1 MVVALQLEQSQ
12 GTVGIRHVQRQAIR
26 LVQVVSRGRHRGA
39 ARPPAAVQPCSR
51 ASLSLGVGGRGDEDG
66 TGTTGSE
73 QDLVPVQE
81 YLVLEMYSRVTGD
94 RVTGEGG
101 RVLTP
106 LLSLAAHGTN
116 YLNRCLFRDGSQGD
130 R

>member
-26 LVQVVSRGRHRGA
+26 LVQVVSSGRHRGA
-39 ARPPAAVQPCSR
+39 ARSPAAVQPGLTLTLR
-51 ASLSLGVGGRGDEDG
+51 GRGDED
-66 TGTTGSE
+66 SDRDDE

-101 RVLTP
+101 R
-106 LLSLAAHGTN
+106 
-116 YLNRCLFRDGSQGD
+116 F
-130 R
+130 